1 MRRSLGFPLVVLIA
15 VILAVGSFAAPA
27 TAQSLDDL
35 RASGAVG
42 ERFDGLAVARD
53 PSAADAVAKINAKR
67 KKIYAQNAASQG
79 VPADQVGRVYAKKI
93 LEDVPAGTWFQAPD
107 NTWTQK

>member
-1 MRRSLGFPLVVLIA
+1 MRRRLGYPLVVLIA
-15 VILAVGSFAAPA
+15 FVLAVGSFATPA

-53 PSAADAVAKINAKR
+53 PSAADTVAQINAKR
-67 KKIYAQNAASQG
+67 IKIYAERAASQG
-79 VPADQVGRVYAKKI
+79 VTADQVGQVFAKEI
-93 LEDVPAGTWFQAPD
+93 LQKAPAKTWIQAPD
-107 NTWTQK
+107 NSWSQK

>member
-1 MRRSLGFPLVVLIA
+1 MRRSLGFPLVLLFA
-15 VILAVGSFAAPA
+15 VMLAVGSFAAPA

-53 PSAADAVAKINAKR
+53 PSAADTVKEINAKR
-67 KKIYAQNAASQG
+67 MKIYTERSASEG
-79 VPADQVGRVYAKKI
+79 VTTEQVGTVYAKRI
-93 LEDVPAGTWFQAPD
+93 LEKAPAGTWIQAPD
-107 NTWTQK
+107 DSWTQK